1 MRRSTK
7 HIFLLVL
14 LMNAPGCDSKKPE
27 AAPEVEEEGGGGTL
41 QTGTRNCTILPAC
54 TADGGTSCVANAT
67 YTAALTTGLSSKVL
81 IGNTVAG
88 VAGNVTLPAVGNVL
102 TTITYGASGT
112 SSVGT
117 LTVPVAGNVLAS
129 NGAYGVSGTGS
140 TPTLTLPSVANVR
153 TTQGTF
159 GVGGTGTTPTLADC
173 AADGGTGCVTV
184 ASYPAAKLA
193 NFSAS
198 NIQGGVTIAG
208 IAGSAITSVA
218 CSSDGEQNCSVS
230 GVYKAANI
238 TGISTW
244 DLRAGLSLGGI
255 TGALKTNCRNAVSTA
270 FNWDDAVGSLPNTA
284 QSGGAAYDYWDTV
297 DDYLGFATNKVTAW
311 SSNTYC
317 DSSTWTDVTTTD
329 GGSTASTC
337 ASSPAACQYKD
348 NITNLVTTKV
358 VSASSDW
365 SAAVN
370 ACASS
375 TYGGYAAGT
384 WRLPAQKELMS
395 QYEHGV
401 VSLVSANFMTLV
413 DMRNY
418 FWSSTTRSDSSARVW
433 YVYLAYGNT
442 NNVGKAHTSALSVSC
457 VR

>member
-1 MRRSTK
+1 MRSSTK

-14 LMNAPGCDSKKPE
+14 LMSAPACDSKKPE

-88 VAGNVTLPAVGNVL
+88 VAGNVTLP
-102 TTITYGASGT
+102 
-112 SSVGT
+112 
-117 LTVPVAGNVLAS
+117 
-129 NGAYGVSGTGS
+129 
-140 TPTLTLPSVANVR
+140 SVANVR
-153 TTQGTF
+153 TTQGTS
-159 GVGGTGTTPTLADC
+159 GAGGTGSTPTLADC
-173 AADGGTGCVTV
+173 AADGGTGCVAV

-297 DDYLGFATNKVTAW
+297 DDYLGFAANKVTAW

-329 GGSTASTC
+329 GGSTLSTC
-337 ASSPAACQYKD
+337 ALSPAACQYKD

-358 VSASSDW
+358 VSTSSNW
-365 SAAVN
+365 SVAVN

-384 WRLPAQKELMS
+384 WRLPTQKELMS
-395 QYEHGV
+395 QYEHGI
-401 VSLVSANFMTLV
+401 VSLVSADFMTLV
-413 DMRNY
+413 NMGNS
-418 FWSSTTRSDSSARVW
+418 FWSSSTTSITTTLAWRVN
-433 YVYLAYGNT
+433 LAYGTTT
-442 NNVGKAHTSALSVSC
+442 NSVKTLTFYVSC